1 MRGYETMCIVD
12 PEVVGD
18 DYTAVLDKFKGI
30 LEDQKATLLK
40 IDEWGERKL
49 AYPIQKKDR
58 GVYVLFFFE
67 AATDALTEFERRLR
81 LDESIMRFQT
91 VRYEPGN
98 EPVVEEPPAV
108 EEPAVEAAE
117 ETAAE
122 DAAEQ
127 DA

>member
-1 MRGYETMCIVD
+1 MRGYETMCIVH

-18 DYTAVLDKFKGI
+18 AYTATLEKFKGI
-30 LEDQKATLLK
+30 LADQKATLLK

-49 AYPIQKKDR
+49 AYPILKQER

-67 AATDALTEFERRLR
+67 AESDALNEFERRLR

-91 VRYEPGN
+91 VRYEPGD
-98 EPVVEEPPAV
+98 EPVVEESQAV
-108 EEPAVEAAE
+108 EETVV
-117 ETAAE
+117 ETAADE
-122 DAAEQ
+122 TAEQ

>member
-1 MRGYETMCIVD
+1 MRGYETMCIVH

-18 DYTAVLDKFKGI
+18 AYAAVLEKFKGI
-30 LEDQKATLLK
+30 LADQQATLLK

-49 AYPIQKKDR
+49 AYPIQKQGR

-67 AATDALTEFERRLR
+67 ASSAGLNEFERRLR

-91 VRYEPGN
+91 VRYEPGA
-98 EPVVEEPPAV
+98 EPEVEESQPV
-108 EEPAVEAAE
+108 SEEADEEAAAE
-117 ETAAE
+117 EAT
-122 DAAEQ
+122 EQ